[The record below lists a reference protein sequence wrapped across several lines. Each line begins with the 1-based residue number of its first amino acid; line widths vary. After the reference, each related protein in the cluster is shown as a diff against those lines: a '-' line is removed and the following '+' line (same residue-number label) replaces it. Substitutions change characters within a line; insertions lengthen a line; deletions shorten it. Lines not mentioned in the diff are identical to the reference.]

1 MRTHSKAVAAALSLC
16 FPALAQDLLPVNGAI
31 TFAEANRRAAMPRW
45 LSLKHGE
52 FDTAGAAPAIPADLR
67 SQPVTGDAYHLV

>member
-16 FPALAQDLLPVNGAI
+16 FPALAQDLLPVDGAI

-52 FDTAGAAPAIPADLR
+52 FDTK
-67 SQPVTGDAYHLV
+67 LVHSIQNAKTDVETKQTNVC